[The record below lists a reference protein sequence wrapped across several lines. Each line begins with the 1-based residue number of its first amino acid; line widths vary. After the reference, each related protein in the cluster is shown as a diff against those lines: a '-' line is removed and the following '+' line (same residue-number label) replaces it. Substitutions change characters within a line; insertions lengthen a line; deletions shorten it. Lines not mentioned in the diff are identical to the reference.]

1 MIEVVKDSPN
11 WIRGSTGLVNTDKN
25 EYMSM
30 LKQRQA
36 MARKDDEIDM
46 LKTNINILT
55 EQVSSMQ
62 SNIAKILSALEKSN

>member
-1 MIEVVKDSPN
+1 MIEVVKESPN
-11 WIRGSTGLVNTDKN
+11 WVRGTAGLVNTDRN
-25 EYMSM
+25 EYLSL

>member
-11 WIRGSTGLVNTDKN
+11 WIRGNAGLVNTDRN
-25 EYMSM
+25 EYLS
-30 LKQRQA
+30 LIKQRQA